1 MRPEKSAGSP
11 ASPHGTSKRYARCK
25 FESSSLMF
33 LDGYCLSVVAKLS
46 CFHLPI
52 LGNLFPHVSHFQA
65 SFPLSPITPSSC
77 TQTDQRFH
85 KPSMDLASFT
95 KSVSWCSSIGSAAT
109 SGDTSGWALLEWAK
123 PSILVDQKARDGRRN
138 WKSLGSWR
146 AAWEKNRGYPLV
158 NVYITIWKDPA
169 F

>member
-1 MRPEKSAGSP
+1 MRPKKSAGSP

-33 LDGYCLSVVAKLS
+33 LDGYCLSVVAKFS

-77 TQTDQRFH
+77 TQTEINASINLPWTSPLSRNLCPDV
-85 KPSMDLASFT
+85 PVLAAPPRLETPPAGPFSNGLSHPFWWI
-95 KSVSWCSSIGSAAT
+95 KKLGMAGEIENHWVAEE
-109 SGDTSGWALLEWAK
+109 LLERKIEDTLW
-123 PSILVDQKARDGRRN
+123 
-138 WKSLGSWR
+138 
-146 AAWEKNRGYPLV
+146 
-158 NVYITIWKDPA
+158 
-169 F
+169 